1 MIERFYIEN
10 DDGLNPHAPGPWRVI
25 SESDRLTML
34 RHRTTARPHYIAIA
48 FNKDMAARICR
59 LLNEDSAKGA
69 YAQAMETK
77 IKDMADGMAF
87 HISLLPKHLQQPLI
101 DYLATGKWLGPKE
114 GE

>member
-1 MIERFYIEN
+1 MIERFYIE
-10 DDGLNPHAPGPWRVI
+10 DDGNMNTPGSWRVVA
-25 SESDRLTML
+25 ESDRLTML
-34 RHRTTARPHYIAIA
+34 RHGTTARPHYIAIA
-48 FNKDMAARICR
+48 FSKDMAARICR